1 MGYEV
6 QFLGDKQIHVGKPLV
21 VKLRRMDIWK
31 CSFLSRKENSV
42 HFKECLILSKVV
54 DE

>member
-1 MGYEV
+1 LFGAKLRGWGIWQYS
-6 QFLGDKQIHVGKPLV
+6 FLGG
-21 VKLRRMDIWK
+21 
-31 CSFLSRKENSV
+31 KENSV